1 MIFTRLNIYYVTPN
15 FEWYEL
21 LEKLRFTGDIP
32 REDLE
37 VFLTAKYGKTDC
49 FVSGNRELREHPN
62 FANRP
67 KMRIMEKY
75 ILRARVMTPS
85 ERLELEACLKRASDI
100 LYNNSDSDKLE
111 TFEGIE
117 QTVREQVLEY
127 VSPEIALFLSKRK
140 QEQNKGKS
148 EP

>member
-1 MIFTRLNIYYVTPN
+1 
-15 FEWYEL
+15 
-21 LEKLRFTGDIP
+21 
-32 REDLE
+32 
-37 VFLTAKYGKTDC
+37 
-49 FVSGNRELREHPN
+49 
-62 FANRP
+62 
-67 KMRIMEKY
+67 MERY

-85 ERLELEACLKRASDI
+85 ERLELEACLKRASYI

>member
-1 MIFTRLNIYYVTPN
+1 
-15 FEWYEL
+15 
-21 LEKLRFTGDIP
+21 
-32 REDLE
+32 
-37 VFLTAKYGKTDC
+37 
-49 FVSGNRELREHPN
+49 
-62 FANRP
+62 
-67 KMRIMEKY
+67 
-75 ILRARVMTPS
+75 MTPS

-111 TFEGIE
+111 TFSGIE

-140 QEQNKGKS
+140 QEQDKGKS